1 MFIHANA
8 KQSSTLGSLL
18 IYSPWNI
25 SKQDLVSGTS
35 PNSTWTS
42 DAFRQRHGENCLAL
56 LQNKLLPHLLRYF
69 RCCSRSFWC
78 LRNRW
83 PKHAAKPNQSEVV
96 PPFLHACCV
105 TFTTGL
111 QTAFPRT
118 SHHLNTFFIILHNL
132 HRKKWTSRQPGA
144 LRIMRCFDPDFS
156 ATITSLKWIEN
167 ANPPFSSWSR
177 TQFPPVWLMFLS
189 MELW

>member
-111 QTAFPRT
+111 QTAFPELPII
-118 SHHLNTFFIILHNL
+118 SIHSSSFFIIFIEKSEQVGNL
-132 HRKKWTSRQPGA
+132 
-144 LRIMRCFDPDFS
+144 
-156 ATITSLKWIEN
+156 
-167 ANPPFSSWSR
+167 
-177 TQFPPVWLMFLS
+177 
-189 MELW
+189 ELWE